1 MIHWNFTKHIA
12 QPWWDID
19 QDTFNNDDIDI
30 EIVILLLFGQIAT
43 TLTSSVPSK
52 KFFPSRTQR
61 GLHGAKGCLIAPP
74 LKTTSLHYGLSPI
87 EKGDIKNFKFK
98 ALLHIQLWSK
108 NVQTFFK
115 WCQTPKSWLLILV
128 FIIYVK
134 YLRSYLQKT
143 WRGGLTNLKFC
154 VLANQLVPK
163 KRVENNIFVRGPLH
177 GANIGQIFSS
187 PFSSENMFWN
197 ICSHF

>member
-1 MIHWNFTKHIA
+1 M
-12 QPWWDID
+12 
-19 QDTFNNDDIDI
+19 
-30 EIVILLLFGQIAT
+30 
-43 TLTSSVPSK
+43 
-52 KFFPSRTQR
+52 
-61 GLHGAKGCLIAPP
+61 PP
-74 LKTTSLHYGLSPI
+74 LKPPGKIENFFLNGVRGGISNTNFLYFTFFREPLHYGLSPI

-98 ALLHIQLWSK
+98 TLLHIQLWSK

-134 YLRSYLQKT
+134 YLQSYLQKT

-154 VLANQLVPK
+154 VLANQLEPK

>member
-1 MIHWNFTKHIA
+1 MSLVLVGGIYE
-12 QPWWDID
+12 WW
-19 QDTFNNDDIDI
+19 TGFI
-30 EIVILLLFGQIAT
+30 EPPKLLFEILSPG
-43 TLTSSVPSK
+43 TSNEGTV
-52 KFFPSRTQR
+52 
-61 GLHGAKGCLIAPP
+61 
-74 LKTTSLHYGLSPI
+74 HYGLSPI

-98 ALLHIQLWSK
+98 TLLHIQLWSK

>member
-1 MIHWNFTKHIA
+1 MKCFLQTLMCV
-12 QPWWDID
+12 
-19 QDTFNNDDIDI
+19 F
-30 EIVILLLFGQIAT
+30 ET
-43 TLTSSVPSK
+43 TLEGRSISYVWLQPITWERNMWEWLLTAPGGQSV
-52 KFFPSRTQR
+52 
-61 GLHGAKGCLIAPP
+61 
-74 LKTTSLHYGLSPI
+74 HYGLSPI

>member
-1 MIHWNFTKHIA
+1 MHCGEVA
-12 QPWWDID
+12 M
-19 QDTFNNDDIDI
+19 
-30 EIVILLLFGQIAT
+30 
-43 TLTSSVPSK
+43 
-52 KFFPSRTQR
+52 
-61 GLHGAKGCLIAPP
+61 
-74 LKTTSLHYGLSPI
+74 HYGLSPI

-134 YLRSYLQKT
+134 YLQSYLQKT

-163 KRVENNIFVRGPLH
+163 KRVENNIFVRGPPFM
-177 GANIGQIFSS
+177 GQISDKYFLHH
-187 PFSSENMFWN
+187 FHLK
-197 ICSHF
+197 ICPEIFAVTFKRYIQLVLNSNSKDD